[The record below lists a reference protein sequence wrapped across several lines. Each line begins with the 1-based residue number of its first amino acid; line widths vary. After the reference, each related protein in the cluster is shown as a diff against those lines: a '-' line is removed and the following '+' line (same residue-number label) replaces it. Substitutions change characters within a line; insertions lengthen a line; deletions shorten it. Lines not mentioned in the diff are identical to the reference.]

1 MSGVIGEGSQDTLVV
16 RERLR
21 ELVDDLAP
29 PLAWPS
35 LWFGLWHLAPV
46 SVSPDGDAA
55 RLVIGEVV
63 LGVYLAFLA
72 RATYS
77 VWWPIVAHT
86 CAGLVVIW

>member
-1 MSGVIGEGSQDTLVV
+1 MAQPVV
-16 RERLR
+16 RSVGSRT
-21 ELVDDLAP
+21 
-29 PLAWPS
+29 
-35 LWFGLWHLAPV
+35 V